1 MQYFS
6 KGDSSDMQVKFLSV
20 LQQLKDLCKDKDI
33 TTLREHCVN
42 NMEQIFSLQFKR
54 QIQDT
59 NTSDQLIDL
68 LNSRGYYT
76 CLELRHI
83 SMMVKNCVTTSDI
96 PKMDRLIEEFKN
108 SQHKRKICEL
118 NKLFLDVTYP
128 DCTPVTV
135 KLNLQSQI
143 TSIEDLTDCC
153 TKLEKIAGLPDGSYT
168 LQSFEVDKGIKI
180 TFIIA
185 SDYYSEAYIRTK
197 DNYIELRPLHIRYI
211 QFDSPHPEKIFANQL
226 TMTKASSSMLEKAS
240 TSCVARMLI

>member
-1 MQYFS
+1 MQA
-6 KGDSSDMQVKFLSV
+6 VFLSV

-33 TTLREHCVN
+33 TTLREHCVS
-42 NMEQIFSLQFKR
+42 NMEQIFSLQFKE

-59 NTSDQLIDL
+59 KTSDQLIDL
-68 LNSRGYYT
+68 LNGRGYFT

-83 SMMVKNCVTTSDI
+83 STMVKNCDI
-96 PKMDRLIEEFKN
+96 PKMAKSIKQFKN
-108 SQHKRKICEL
+108 NQHKRKICEL
-118 NKLFLDVTYP
+118 NKLFLNISYP
-128 DCTPVTV
+128 DCTPMTV

-143 TSIEDLTDCC
+143 TSIKDLTDCC

-211 QFDSPHPEKIFANQL
+211 QFDSPHSEKIFANQL
-226 TMTKASSSMLEKAS
+226 TMAKASSPMLEKAS